1 MSVINQMLR
10 DLERRRPSAP
20 AGGRPA
26 MPASRRWP
34 WSVLLLGLLLGG
46 LTVLLGQ
53 RLWLASPPAAEAETP
68 PAATVVAKAPAQTLT
83 SVAEQ
88 PQAPARSLA
97 ERSTTAVATTVVAA
111 DERQAASADEPE
123 NLDADIPAVLL
134 AEVPADDAEAL
145 ARQQQVAVEA
155 AEELAAF
162 ADLPALPAE
171 PKPPGKLAVTTTRM
185 SSTELASKAAKAAD
199 EAYQQR
205 RYQQALDSYREA
217 LGFEPTRLDWRL
229 RLAELTLASGDLEQ
243 TRLVLADGV
252 SFHPRDVG
260 LRLALANLLRE
271 QQKPA
276 EALAALEG
284 VVPAAGEAVAWYQ
297 LRGGLAQQLGQ
308 WPLARDSYEQLVVLA
323 PTEGRHWLGLGLAA
337 DASGDPAT
345 ARQAFARA
353 LSLPGLSATSRDYL
367 TTRLKQ
373 LGGTP

>member
-20 AGGRPA
+20 AAGQPSAPA
-26 MPASRRWP
+26 ARRWP

-46 LTVLLGQ
+46 LIVLLGQ
-53 RLWLASPPAAEAETP
+53 RLWLASPAAVDAKTQPAAVDAVANAPAQSPPSVLPPASPLPSTAASTVPPATEATTVPAAEPE
-68 PAATVVAKAPAQTLT
+68 
-83 SVAEQ
+83 
-88 PQAPARSLA
+88 PQAVS
-97 ERSTTAVATTVVAA
+97 
-111 DERQAASADEPE
+111 
-123 NLDADIPAVLL
+123 IPAVLL
-134 AEVPADDAEAL
+134 ADVPADDAEAM
-145 ARQQQVAVEA
+145 ARQQQVVLEA
-155 AEELAAF
+155 AEELATF

-171 PKPPGKLAVTTTRM
+171 PKPPGKLAVTTTRL

-205 RYQQALDSYREA
+205 RYQQALESYREA

-284 VVPAAGEAVAWYQ
+284 LVTSGSEAVAWYQ

-308 WPLARDSYEQLVVLA
+308 WPLARSSYEQLVVLA

-337 DASGDPAT
+337 DASGDSAT
-345 ARQAFARA
+345 ARQAFGRA

-367 TTRLKQ
+367 TTRLEQ
-373 LGGTP
+373 LGGKP

>member
-20 AGGRPA
+20 AAGRPSA
-26 MPASRRWP
+26 PVARRWP

-68 PAATVVAKAPAQTLT
+68 TAVAREIAKAPAQTPPSAATAPVPSAATT
-83 SVAEQ
+83 SALITNIAEAD
-88 PQAPARSLA
+88 APAA
-97 ERSTTAVATTVVAA
+97 AVPLT
-111 DERQAASADEPE
+111 EPE
-123 NLDADIPAVLL
+123 LIDAEIPAALL

-155 AEELAAF
+155 ATELAAL
-162 ADLPALPAE
+162 AEQPAE
-171 PKPPGKLAVTTTRM
+171 PKPAGKLAVATTRL
-185 SSTELASKAAKAAD
+185 SSAELAAKAAKAAD
-199 EAYQQR
+199 EAYNQR
-205 RYQQALDSYREA
+205 RYQQALDHYREA
-217 LGFEPTRLDWRL
+217 LGFDPTRLDWRL

-243 TRLVLADGV
+243 TRLLLADGV
-252 SFHPRDVG
+252 SVHPRDVG

-284 VVPAAGEAVAWYQ
+284 LVPSGSEAVAWYQ

-308 WPLARDSYEQLVVLA
+308 WPLARASYDQLVLLA

-337 DASGDPAT
+337 DASGDVAT

-367 TTRLKQ
+367 TTRLEQ

>member
-20 AGGRPA
+20 AAGRPSA
-26 MPASRRWP
+26 PVARRWP

-68 PAATVVAKAPAQTLT
+68 TAVAREIAKAPAQTPPSAATAPVPSAATT
-83 SVAEQ
+83 SALITNIAEAD
-88 PQAPARSLA
+88 APAA
-97 ERSTTAVATTVVAA
+97 AVPLT
-111 DERQAASADEPE
+111 EPE
-123 NLDADIPAVLL
+123 LIDAEIPAALL

-171 PKPPGKLAVTTTRM
+171 PKPPGKLAVSTTRL
-185 SSTELASKAAKAAD
+185 SSTELAAKAGKAAD

-217 LGFEPTRLDWRL
+217 LGFDPTRLDWRL

-243 TRLVLADGV
+243 TRLLLADGV
-252 SFHPRDVG
+252 SVHPRDVG

-276 EALAALEG
+276 EALATLEG
-284 VVPAAGEAVAWYQ
+284 LVPSGSEAVAWYQ

-308 WPLARDSYEQLVVLA
+308 WPLARASYDQLVLLA

-337 DASGDPAT
+337 DASGDVAT

-367 TTRLKQ
+367 TTRLEQ

>member
-10 DLERRRPSAP
+10 DLERRRPP
-20 AGGRPA
+20 AAAAARPA
-26 MPASRRWP
+26 VPASRRWP

-46 LTVLLGQ
+46 LTVMLAQ
-53 RLWLASPPAAEAETP
+53 RLWSVSSPAAEVEAPPAAAR
-68 PAATVVAKAPAQTLT
+68 VVAVAP
-83 SVAEQ
+83 VAEQ
-88 PQAPARSLA
+88 RQAA
-97 ERSTTAVATTVVAA
+97 EEPSVELSTSVATTVVAG
-111 DERQAASADEPE
+111 DELQAVSVDEAE
-123 NLDADIPAVLL
+123 YLDPDIPAELL
-134 AEVPADDAEAL
+134 AEAPADDGEAL

-155 AEELAAF
+155 AEELASF
-162 ADLPALPAE
+162 AELPALPAE
-171 PKPPGKLAVTTTRM
+171 PKPPGILAVATTRL
-185 SSTELASKAAKAAD
+185 SSTELAAKAAKAAD

-217 LGFEPTRLDWRL
+217 LGFDPTRLDWRL

-243 TRLVLADGV
+243 TRLVLAEGV
-252 SFHPRDVG
+252 SVHPRDVG

-271 QQKPA
+271 QKKPA
-276 EALAALEG
+276 EALATLEG
-284 VVPAAGEAVAWYQ
+284 VVPAAAEAVAWYQ

-308 WPLARDSYEQLVVLA
+308 WPLARDSYEQLVLLA
-323 PTEGRHWLGLGLAA
+323 PTEARHWLGLGLAT
-337 DASGDPAT
+337 DASGDLAG